1 MNMFERMFGGPKD
14 VVVEMHPKEQ
24 EVVEVVPQSKTI
36 EDIKE
41 AKGEIASLQE
51 KRQEVLEKHRDTVQE
66 LRDLGVNEFNPD
78 TAPRTKTVNE
88 ILNPIEE
95 ELAMISGE
103 ITEKREEFDLQ
114 PKRLEVLD
122 VRMKR
127 LEDLKARAE
136 TTFLNTSVGADIDTW
151 NKKIGELEMEAS
163 KLQKEYAKPEV
174 YKPLIEEASQLREKR
189 RYAFVNDKVAGA
201 HADLIFRIDRLR
213 ADVSSTRYDAASTGY
228 DDNGHNRI

>member
-1 MNMFERMFGGPKD
+1 M
-14 VVVEMHPKEQ
+14 
-24 EVVEVVPQSKTI
+24 
-36 EDIKE
+36 
-41 AKGEIASLQE
+41 
-51 KRQEVLEKHRDTVQE
+51 
-66 LRDLGVNEFNPD
+66 
-78 TAPRTKTVNE
+78 
-88 ILNPIEE
+88 
-95 ELAMISGE
+95 
-103 ITEKREEFDLQ
+103 
-114 PKRLEVLD
+114 EVLD